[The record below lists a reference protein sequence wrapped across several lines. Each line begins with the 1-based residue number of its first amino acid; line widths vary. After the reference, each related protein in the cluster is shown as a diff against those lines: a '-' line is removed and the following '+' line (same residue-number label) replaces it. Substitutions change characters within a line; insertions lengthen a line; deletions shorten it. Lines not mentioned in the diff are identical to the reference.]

1 MVSAGRTSCAQTIE
15 VVAAGPLPPVPN
27 QIGALRM
34 TRGLPRVAKPDEPE
48 TRSDAGDLEQALVE

>member
-34 TRGLPRVAKPDEPE
+34 TQGLPRVAK
-48 TRSDAGDLEQALVE
+48 TRRTRDPQKRWRF